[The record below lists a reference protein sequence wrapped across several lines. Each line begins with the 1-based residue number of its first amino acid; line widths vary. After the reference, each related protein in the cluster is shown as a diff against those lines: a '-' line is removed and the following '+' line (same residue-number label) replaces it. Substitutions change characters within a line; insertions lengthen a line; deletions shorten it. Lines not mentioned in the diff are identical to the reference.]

1 MEKEAQK
8 KLRHLYRKLKILK
21 KTFLG
26 YPCDAKFDYSPL
38 YKFLEFPINNVGDP
52 FEPSTYRLQTK
63 DFEREVLKFF
73 ADLFHIKSYWGYVTN
88 GGTEGNLYGLYLAR
102 ELHPKATVFFSEH
115 THYSIKKNVHLLGM
129 KSCMVKSQRNGEIDY
144 TDFEDKVKMH
154 REAIVVA
161 NIGTT
166 MMGAIDNVRL
176 LAKILERHHIRS
188 YIHADAALYGMVLPF
203 LPQNEQKE
211 KLFDFRT
218 KLNSIAVSGHKFAGS
233 PIPCGIVIVRKHL
246 AQKLQTYIEYI
257 DAHDTTL
264 SGSRDAFTPLI
275 FWYRIKTIG
284 LHGFKKQ
291 VAYCTELADFLV
303 KELNKIGWPDVMQSS
318 ITVSFRRP
326 SEKIIKK
333 WELATQKDIAH
344 VICLPHETKE
354 QLHRFVEDLKKE
366 MK

>member
-1 MEKEAQK
+1 
-8 KLRHLYRKLKILK
+8 
-21 KTFLG
+21 
-26 YPCDAKFDYSPL
+26 
-38 YKFLEFPINNVGDP
+38 
-52 FEPSTYRLQTK
+52 
-63 DFEREVLKFF
+63 
-73 ADLFHIKSYWGYVTN
+73 
-88 GGTEGNLYGLYLAR
+88 
-102 ELHPKATVFFSEH
+102 
-115 THYSIKKNVHLLGM
+115 
-129 KSCMVKSQRNGEIDY
+129 
-144 TDFEDKVKMH
+144 MH

-176 LAKILERHHIRS
+176 LAKILERNHIRY

-203 LPQNEQKE
+203 LPKNEQKP
-211 KLFDFRT
+211 FDFRT
-218 KLNSIAVSGHKFAGS
+218 KINSIAVSGHKFAGS
-233 PIPCGIVIVRKHL
+233 PIPCGIAIVRKHL
-246 AQKLQTYIEYI
+246 AKKLQTYIEYI

-291 VAYCTELADFLV
+291 VSYCTNLADFLV
-303 KELNKIGWPDVMQSS
+303 KALNTIGWPDVVQST

-333 WELATQKDIAH
+333 WELAAQKDVAH

-354 QLHRFVEDLKKE
+354 QLHRFVMDLNAELEK
-366 MK
+366 

>member
-1 MEKEAQK
+1 M
-8 KLRHLYRKLKILK
+8 
-21 KTFLG
+21 
-26 YPCDAKFDYSPL
+26 DY
-38 YKFLEFPINNVGDP
+38 G
-52 FEPSTYRLQTK
+52 
-63 DFEREVLKFF
+63 
-73 ADLFHIKSYWGYVTN
+73 
-88 GGTEGNLYGLYLAR
+88 
-102 ELHPKATVFFSEH
+102 
-115 THYSIKKNVHLLGM
+115 
-129 KSCMVKSQRNGEIDY
+129 
-144 TDFEDKVKMH
+144 DFEDKVKMH
-154 REAIVVA
+154 REVIVVA

-203 LPQNEQKE
+203 VKGSKHLP
-211 KLFDFRT
+211 FDFRT
-218 KLNSIAVSGHKFAGS
+218 PINSIAVSGHKFIGS
-233 PIPCGIVIVRKHL
+233 PIPCGVVVARKHL
-246 AQKLQTYIEYI
+246 TEKLKTYIEYI

-264 SGSRDAFTPLI
+264 SGSRDAFTPLV

-303 KELNKIGWPDVMQSS
+303 KELNAIGWPDVARNI

-326 SEKIIKK
+326 SEKIVKK
-333 WELATQKDIAH
+333 WELAAQKDIAH

-354 QLHRFVEDLKKE
+354 QLHRFMEDLKKE